1 MDPLLDSL
9 KTPRDCLNLALSI
22 FSERYKDAEKDW
34 KLALFIEG
42 LQDKAVALSMPEY
55 RRELE
60 ALTFLVRTVAALTAS
75 HEETRKG

>member
-42 LQDKAVALSMPEY
+42 LQDKAVALSIPEY
-55 RRELE
+55 RAELE
-60 ALTFLVRTVAALTAS
+60 TLTFLVRTVSALTVS
-75 HEETRKG
+75 HEAARKG